1 MYINTN
7 LRASE
12 GLILGRGWEYLRRW
26 EGMRG
31 NRSFREP
38 ERELEES
45 VRELRGWERTP
56 KWLHRQQGG
65 S

>member
-12 GLILGRGWEYLRRW
+12 GLILGRGWEYLRRRW

-31 NRSFREP
+31 NR
-38 ERELEES
+38 EEFQ
-45 VRELRGWERTP
+45 RT
-56 KWLHRQQGG
+56 
-65 S
+65 